1 MQLRSSF
8 RRWFYQARW
17 ASEIEH
23 VKEEFKKL
31 VPDVHGLLDGTV
43 NPRLKLLEEGAVA
56 EAHKTDLL
64 VERNTELWS
73 YLQSTMVSP
82 LLRLQPLWFSM
93 L

>member
-1 MQLRSSF
+1 M
-8 RRWFYQARW
+8 
-17 ASEIEH
+17 
-23 VKEEFKKL
+23 KEEFKKL

-82 LLRLQPLWFSM
+82 LLHLQPLWFSM